1 MKKVAIVINGAG
13 GVGKD
18 TLCDLAAKHF
28 KVRNISS
35 VDPIKD
41 IAKMCGWDGTKDDR
55 SRRFLSDL
63 KKLTVD
69 YNDFPTVWA
78 SARYREFLSS
88 EYEILF
94 VHIREAE
101 EIAKF
106 VKATDGAARTL
117 LIRGGDRMKKSSYG
131 NVSDDL
137 VENYNYDYYFV
148 NDKTLSE
155 AERDFAALMAEILA

>member
-148 NDKTLSE
+148 NDKTLAE
-155 AERDFAALMAEILA
+155 AERDFAALMAQILA